1 MNKGYIKT
9 VLVFLSLLV
18 YVSNRALASESVLD
32 VNNSNSVYTR
42 HIASSNENHEKE
54 DLIAKPDSE
63 ETKKSNELMDETE
76 KATEIMDEVIY
87 RLKGNADF
95 NNGYNDYYLN
105 DKRGCI
111 AFTKYI
117 DKDVGKFHLIIPD
130 SNKYNDIIN
139 MLYEAKD
146 LYSFCSIDSQE
157 NVVHEYY
164 PNLIMLQRSY
174 KNLHTSSNIY
184 NFTLSATV
192 KESEDITIIAKTSID
207 IYDDVNF
214 DKKKDTKNRK
224 KNTVKSELFFNDH
237 IDFGNIARKIV
248 LNKKFINEFGF
259 VIKRE
264 SDHVGITY
272 VEYKYNHHNRHKFCS
287 NILDGKQCKKC
298 RANCMIDAM
307 NNIIE
312 IYNY

>member
-1 MNKGYIKT
+1 
-9 VLVFLSLLV
+9 
-18 YVSNRALASESVLD
+18 
-32 VNNSNSVYTR
+32 
-42 HIASSNENHEKE
+42 
-54 DLIAKPDSE
+54 
-63 ETKKSNELMDETE
+63 
-76 KATEIMDEVIY
+76 
-87 RLKGNADF
+87 KGNADF

-105 DKRGCI
+105 DERGCI

-117 DKDVGKFHLIIPD
+117 DKDVPKFHLIIPD

-146 LYSFCSIDSQE
+146 LYSFCSIDSQA
-157 NVVHEYY
+157 NIVHEYY

-174 KNLHTSSNIY
+174 KNCHTSSNIY
-184 NFTLSATV
+184 NFSLSATV
-192 KESEDITIIAKTSID
+192 KQSEDITIIAKTSID
-207 IYDDVNF
+207 IYDDVNV
-214 DKKKDTKNRK
+214 DKKKDKKKGK
-224 KNTVKSELFFNDH
+224 KNIIKSAQLFDDH

-298 RANCMIDAM
+298 RANCMIDVM